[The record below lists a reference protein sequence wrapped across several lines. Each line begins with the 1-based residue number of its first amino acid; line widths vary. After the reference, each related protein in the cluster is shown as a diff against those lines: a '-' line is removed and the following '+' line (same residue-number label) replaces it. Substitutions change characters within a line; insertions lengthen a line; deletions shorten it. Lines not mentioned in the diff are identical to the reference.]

1 MTEIFSE
8 SEKKQIHEIID
19 NYIEDL
25 TQEFEI
31 RLGIWKKQRGKKLEF
46 SPEITKEK
54 YDELFDSSLIKHS
67 DKEEITATIYTDSNY
82 RKIIHLDKDLK
93 QITKGSIEFSQK
105 LSIKKENL
113 NDKNTRFALS
123 KEIPINEEQFGKSE
137 IRLFKIRYRYS
148 RLSKDGNWRYDFAKI
163 MTLHILKQDLQ
174 KIEAKNKIDNWKQEI
189 KEKKKE
195 KLDMN

>member
-1 MTEIFSE
+1 MG
-8 SEKKQIHEIID
+8 ID
-19 NYIEDL
+19 NYTEDL

-54 YDELFDSSLIKHS
+54 YDELFDSSLIKYS

-93 QITKGSIEFSQK
+93 QITKGPIEFSQK

-123 KEIPINEEQFGKSE
+123 REIPINEEQFGKSE

-148 RLSKDGNWRYDFAKI
+148 R
-163 MTLHILKQDLQ
+163 
-174 KIEAKNKIDNWKQEI
+174 
-189 KEKKKE
+189 
-195 KLDMN
+195 